1 MYHQLCHVKQSN
13 MKAIIIFILTFLALN
28 VNAMHKDSIDV
39 QLNNYCVSNSLH
51 IKKTE
56 ASKTQLIN
64 TSRYKFFK
72 ISTDWLLET
81 KAEIINGISY
91 SPTLEFNLSRPNGFN
106 FQLQTGA
113 LPILN
118 GLKIQKTQPAAGF
131 SFSYKF

>member
-1 MYHQLCHVKQSN
+1 MFHQICNVKQRN
-13 MKAIIIFILTFLALN
+13 MKTIIIFILTFLALH
-28 VNAMHKDSIDV
+28 VNAMHKDSTDM
-39 QLNNYCVSNSLH
+39 VSTNHTVINSLH
-51 IKKTE
+51 LTQNE
-56 ASKTQLIN
+56 ATKSELIN

-81 KAEIINGISY
+81 KAELINGISY

-113 LPILN
+113 LPVLN
-118 GLKIQKTQPAAGF
+118 GLKIQKTQPAAGL